1 MAGILRRLLGL
12 DTYDIAQRV
21 LPDPYEPFMGY
32 GSIPVVDPGVPLEL
46 WHRSNVAQFW
56 KDQPQLRKVVGYIAR
71 NVASIPLHVFERND
85 TNDRAR
91 VTAGRLA
98 DVVSSPRPGVGP
110 FRFWEAVISDGL
122 LYDKWAILKH
132 AAEDGRMELVQIPS
146 WRLTFRTDELR
157 RVTEVYYWTGDRKS
171 ITDQE
176 DDAWVQIPLGDLIID
191 HGFSPWGAGL
201 SIVETL
207 HPLLEETARAL
218 SFRDEMW
225 ANGVNVPGYVSRGV
239 DAPKWSPEARSQFVE
254 SLRKYRAGGTHA
266 GGWPLMEDG
275 MKLEPLST
283 ISSSQT
289 NDLEGRELTASEV
302 AAAFFVPPELVGV
315 RASNYSSMREL
326 RQMVYRDVLGP
337 YIDAWVQAINVQLVP
352 DLDDGRE
359 LYIEPHLEA
368 KLRGSFEEQAEIAQ
382 ASVGAPTMTRNEYR
396 SRMNMP
402 PIDGGD
408 ELVTP
413 LNVLVGGQ
421 ASPRDSGSQN
431 RVADPVK
438 SDPVVQ
444 VKTAPTEPEREV
456 VERSLSHFFSRQFS
470 AVLSAKGAGGDWW
483 DGDRWNR
490 ELSVDLQ
497 RLYGLLAT
505 EAGRRTLERMG
516 LDPDGFDAERIQ
528 AFVTESARR
537 SAESMNQTT
546 YEQVSSAAPGDE
558 SAALGDPA
566 TRAAAAGV
574 AVATFASSFGAV
586 EAARQQSP
594 RATKTWVTNSAHP
607 RKSHSRMDGQTVP
620 IDERFSN
627 GLMWP
632 GAFGDADEVA
642 GCKCSVT
649 VNIY

>member
-1 MAGILRRLLGL
+1 MAGFLNRLLGL
-12 DTYDIAQRV
+12 DFYDMAQRV
-21 LPDPYEPFMGY
+21 LPEPFEPFMGFH
-32 GSIPVVDPGVPLEL
+32 GIPVADPGVPLEL

-56 KDQPQLRKVVGYIAR
+56 KEQPQLRKVVGYIAR

-91 VTAGRLA
+91 VTEGGLA
-98 DVVSSPRPGVGP
+98 ETIASPRPGVGA

-132 AAEDGRMELVQIPS
+132 ANDAGRVELIQIPS

-171 ITDQE
+171 ITDQA
-176 DDAWVQIPLGDLIID
+176 DDAWVQVPLGDLILD

-201 SIVETL
+201 SVVETL

-225 ANGVNVPGYVSRGV
+225 ANGVSVPGYVSRGA
-239 DAPKWSPEARSQFVE
+239 DAPNWSPEARSQFVE
-254 SLRKYRAGGTHA
+254 SLRKYRSGGTHA
-266 GGWPLMEDG
+266 GGWPLLEDG
-275 MKLEPLST
+275 MKLEPLT
-283 ISSSQT
+283 TVSSSQA
-289 NDLEGRELTASEV
+289 NDLEGRELSAAEV
-302 AAAFFVPPELVGV
+302 AAAFYVPPELVGV

-337 YIDAWVQAINVQLVP
+337 YIDAWVQALNVQLVP
-352 DLDDGRE
+352 DLADGRA

-402 PIDGGD
+402 PIEGGD
-408 ELVTP
+408 DLVTP

-421 ASPRDSGSQN
+421 ASPRDSGTQN
-431 RVADPVK
+431 RVANPVK
-438 SDPVVQ
+438 AEPVLSI
-444 VKTAPTEPEREV
+444 KTAPTDPERAV
-456 VERSLSHFFSRQFS
+456 VEQALDRFFSRQF
-470 AVLSAKGAGGDWW
+470 AAILSAKGAGAEWW
-483 DGDRWNR
+483 DGVRWNK
-490 ELSVDLQ
+490 ELADDLH
-497 RLYGLLAT
+497 RLYELLAT
-505 EAGRRTLERMG
+505 EAGRRTLERAG
-516 LDPDGFDAERIQ
+516 LDPDNFDVDRIQ
-528 AFVTESARR
+528 AFIAESARR
-537 SAESMNQTT
+537 SAESINEATKT
-546 YEQVSSAAPGDE
+546 QVEAAEVGAE
-558 SAALGDPA
+558 ASALGDPA
-566 TRAAAAGV
+566 VRAAAAGV
-574 AVATFASSFGAV
+574 SVATFAASFGAV

-607 RKSHSRMDGQTVP
+607 RKSHSRLDGQTVP
-620 IDERFSN
+620 IDQRFSN